1 MLKIRILFLL
11 PVCISGFIYLSAL
24 SVYSQ
29 AAGLRWVSAEK
40 GLKMR
45 ETPSVSGRE
54 ITLIPHNSEV
64 EFIEEQQQEV
74 AIAGTRGKW
83 TMVSW
88 NGRKGW
94 VFGGFLSSLKIEKD
108 KAASIEDGE
117 WWELTNIKGKDVIF
131 KPCSADTRS
140 VRLDMAGK
148 SIHHSMG
155 QEDLYLDIVSVEKGS
170 DGVINFQVKS
180 EGIEPYTVTLEIPK
194 KGKAVIWGNL
204 NGMGSESR
212 YVETEHLSGYK
223 TVLENGGNCDE

>member
-1 MLKIRILFLL
+1 MFKNRILFLL
-11 PVCISGFIYLSAL
+11 PVCISGFIVLSAL
-24 SVYSQ
+24 SAYPET
-29 AAGLRWVSAEK
+29 AGLRYVIAEK

-64 EFIEEQQQEV
+64 EFIEEQPQEV
-74 AIAGTRGKW
+74 TIAGTRGKW

-88 NGRKGW
+88 KGRKGW
-94 VFGGFLSSLKIEKD
+94 VFGGFLSSLKIDKD
-108 KAASIEDGE
+108 KSVLIADGE
-117 WWELTNIKGKDVIF
+117 WWELINIKGKDVIF

-140 VRLDMAGK
+140 VRLNMAEK
-148 SIHHSMG
+148 SIHHSLG

-170 DGVINFQVKS
+170 DGIINFKVKS
-180 EGIEPYTVTLEIPK
+180 EGAEPYTVTLEIPK

-212 YVETEHLSGYK
+212 YVETKHLSGYK